1 MPSSNRDE
9 EPREDGLLSLPGELE
24 RLLGER
30 EPLRLLRP
38 PPISLLLRPLKP
50 PPLKPPPPAATE
62 TSPLLLL
69 LLSARAA
76 SIEE

>member
-1 MPSSNRDE
+1 MAGTDATRP
-9 EPREDGLLSLPGELE
+9 PGA
-24 RLLGER
+24 ER
-30 EPLRLLRP
+30 ERSFNVTGRAAGALPLPPLP
-38 PPISLLLRPLKP
+38 PPPLKP